1 MKSTTPAHKKG
12 YKVHFTTFLVVMT
25 ILFIILFFL
34 STLNGFLGFNI
45 AKLFGLKPI
54 TITAPKN
61 ISVTPPP
68 TNTTNSTKT
77 IPVPKYTIFYES
89 GLPLDTL
96 WSVSLPSGTSYS
108 NVNYLNY
115 SSFLKSFSFSV
126 NQVFLNGCIFSPSP
140 GSGNVIAGNSVY
152 ISFSSLCN
160 TTFVR
165 YGLPNKVN
173 WTVIYGN
180 VSKDVDT
187 NSTSFISSNGNFPF
201 SISDS
206 HYDGCPYYPY
216 PQSGYVNAGSS
227 KYIIFF
233 TTCSSKSNAVTFLE
247 SGLPQG
253 YNWTVKYNNIT
264 NSSNSTRI
272 VFTPKNSASLIPV
285 FNVSVINKNNCIFTP
300 NPKNG
305 NATVGQ
311 TVLITFNSLC
321 NTSVS
326 ENGLPVGT
334 KWNVTFD
341 NKTVYSVSYSLRVS
355 TNYTLSNLSLKP
367 IVLGNC
373 TFNPI
378 ANSSNPIVA
387 GSSVFIEFSASC
399 ITSFLEKN
407 LPLGLNWTVK
417 YDNKTLQSTSSE
429 IKFNTTNVFSG
440 FSIPNATEGGCVYS
454 PTPSHGNLTAGSSIT
469 ISFSQT
475 CHTVF
480 VSKGLPT
487 GVSWSVDYDNQTRDG
502 AFNSSIEFPYY
513 KGKTFS
519 YNVSTIKVGNCVF
532 TPYPKNGTILAG
544 ELQLIAFS
552 GECTTTFSETGLP
565 NNTEWNATFDNKTK
579 LSTSAGIYFYTVN
592 GSYPFS
598 IPSQPISRGCY
609 YVPSPSSG
617 SITAGSNETIE
628 FTDDCT
634 TDFIDPGLPQGANWT
649 VTFAGLTKH
658 SINQNVS
665 FLLPKGKYYYQV
677 PQTSYNGCNY
687 APNQSSGSTS
697 VGEDVHITFNLTT
710 CDTIFSEVGLP
721 KGTSWQ
727 VIFNGTSS
735 DSQTNSISF
744 SSFPGNYS
752 FSVGKITLGTCVF
765 SPNES
770 SGFINA
776 GSSPVIGFSSLCY
789 TDFYEKDLPV
799 NSLWRV
805 NYNGKPNSS
814 IGDLIA
820 IKTSYGTFPYS
831 ISNVSAGGSCYF
843 IPQPVA
849 GNDTAG
855 TEVTVNYIEK
865 CLSNFHETGLYSNVH
880 WSVTY
885 DGHTVSTYGNNLS
898 ILNLPG
904 NYSYDVPT
912 AFGRGCTFTSLNSSG
927 NLVSGKNASVYFS
940 PSSCISN
947 VTETGLPKNV
957 NWGVS
962 IDNVTNYSTE
972 KSILVTTS
980 PGNYSVH
987 IPSVKINGCVFSTS
1001 YNNLMMAGSTIIVHF
1016 SAACQTI
1023 FTETGLP
1030 NGTEWKVNDSFPSY
1044 FDYNLPIPGEVY
1056 SYTVYSSTT
1065 NRIIV
1070 NSSNSSANPY
1080 KVESIPINKFCAYDP
1095 QPSSGSITPGDNL
1108 SILFENDC
1116 ITSFKETGLPSG
1128 ATWYVSFNDINA
1140 SSNSSQISFLTNAGA
1155 YNFKVFTA
1163 ENQGCFYTSNV
1174 TQGTLNTSSVLNIK
1188 FTGKFCLTIFNE
1200 TGLPSNT
1207 KWNVTFNSILK
1218 ASNTSKITFNDSFS
1232 NNSYNYYIQPKSI
1245 SAQGCYINLTS
1256 PSGTVK
1262 VGSYVNVTY
1271 LNRCKTTFNETG
1283 LPNSTKWS
1291 VIFDG
1296 LSGSSSNSSVVI
1308 YALPGNHSY
1317 TPSIINIG
1325 EGCFYYPKP
1334 NSSYLISGESASISY
1349 TKECLSTF
1357 SQNGLPSG
1365 ALWSVK
1371 YDNFVNSS
1379 RLSDIN
1385 FVTAPGNFSFSLN
1398 TVDYAYC
1405 SFLPSPVSG
1414 YLIAGGNV
1422 SISFIENTCNT
1433 TFIETGL
1440 PFNTQW
1446 KLTFDGITETPSN
1459 NNVTITTPAGI
1470 FTAKFYPINLSNCI
1484 FSPQPLSSS
1493 TAAGGYFTVHFTA
1506 SCTTTF
1512 NETGLPNNTYWFVT
1526 YNGTTVSSN
1535 STIIKVPSINGTY
1548 AYSLPFIGNSSCSY
1562 RPNPSSGNA
1571 IAGSKIGVDYS
1582 GGCTTVFYENGL
1594 PPGSEWNLTYD
1605 NKSINSTSTSIQF
1618 VTPPGTFRYTVE
1630 NLTLNNCLYVAKN
1643 GSSELAAGS
1652 TFYLVF
1658 NQTRCYT
1665 TFTESNLPSNT
1676 KWTLNYDN
1684 VNYSSNKTSLE
1695 LSTIPGTFNFT
1706 GYSITEDGCI
1716 FTPNP
1721 SSGHIA
1727 AGSSLLLSFSSSC
1740 VTSFNETGLSKGITW
1755 SVDFDGITN
1764 YSSNASLYIDSIYGN
1779 FSFSVPR
1786 IQVSANCYL
1795 TPDPSNGYIIAGSST
1810 VINFSNYC
1818 YSEFI
1823 ETGLPSGISWSVKYS
1838 NLTNSSSLSDIS
1850 FNVISGNYSFSMPAV
1865 DYHNCYF
1872 VSNESSGYAK
1882 AGGYTYVK
1890 FTENY
1895 CISNFTESGLPSN
1908 TKWNVTFA
1916 NKSNASTKQYI
1927 HLNTTKGLYN
1937 FTVPPVNIEG
1947 CKYVSTPASG
1957 SVAAGSEINVSFSIS
1972 FCITTFDEIGLPLR
1986 DNWSVTYDSMRN
1998 SSVSSNITF
2007 NISTLS
2013 SFPFSVKAENQSQ
2026 CDFIPVPSS
2035 GSVASGSTEVINF
2048 DSICHTYFKEIGLP
2062 LGYTWIVNLN
2072 GKNGSSKSNTIE
2084 FTTSYDDNYT
2094 FNIYPSVDYNSG
2106 FLSNIS
2112 KGYIATGSNITVA
2125 FSNDTAAYKKPVIIP
2140 VSFYNNQ
2147 TESTAQPYQQ
2157 MLVFNSSK
2165 YSKYENSKLT
2175 NIMFAYPNGTAI
2187 PSWLES
2193 GNSNTSNDTVYWLK
2207 IKSIPAESGITINM
2221 IFNQTLLPYSNNFY
2235 TGIAGE
2241 APQLSPIYG
2250 EYNNIANVMNSGLL
2264 YQFYQLNGGGIQ
2276 SQTSV
2281 YQAQL
2286 TPNSVFSYGS
2296 LTATAG
2302 PTLYLSALTGSSQ
2315 DVDGTTE
2322 SNVIIN
2328 YQYSYS
2334 GGSAFPNPPITN
2346 PQYVIMKAI
2355 GFAVVNS
2362 PTTIYGLS
2370 DDGMGIGYSNS
2381 GGALIP
2387 WLGGSSTSD
2396 NPNNI
2401 INSWVS
2407 ESATQHSGT
2416 ITTDGSYRLEI
2427 DYTNQGGPGEDAVW
2441 SNNSIDYYSP
2451 SQPPNGVMPYSISN
2465 ATFITTYFKE
2475 TGLPLNY
2482 NWNVNYNGIPKSS
2495 SMSEINFTTERGN
2508 YSYSV
2513 SVLRNSS
2520 SSLDCTTAYTPL
2532 PSSGYL
2538 IAGQN
2543 ITISYS
2549 NSTYCITTLDQNGL
2563 PANSI
2568 FYVNYDGINKS
2579 ISLFGNGL
2587 LLSIQNT
2594 QSVPTPAPFQQ
2605 MVNFSYSSYKK
2616 YINLSNGHQF
2626 QNVEFINTTSGK
2638 VIDSWLESYTSS
2650 YALFWIKLPN
2660 GIAADTTVKNV
2671 AMLFLNN
2678 GTNLFNTNTTG
2689 EAPQLSPTYAEYDN
2703 GANVFIKYWNFNGG
2717 SAPAGFATS
2726 VDDGGSVSYNNGLY
2740 LTLPNNNNG
2749 ATAASVYVQTDLS
2762 NPFFAFTGTGTGAY
2776 AYRTNIGISESSSN
2790 SIEGTC
2796 AIMYYPSYSY
2806 IPGGECI
2813 SNGLYSIT
2821 SSGYSQINSLS
2832 YSSSPLIG
2840 VGFNSNTV
2848 LMVNNGFNLYT
2859 DSSIPFSSTNYVWL
2873 GTSAYYSKTAGSNV
2887 LNYLALSAY
2896 PPNGVM
2902 PTITSV
2908 FQTSG
2913 INTSNGRFLAK
2924 PSSNID
2930 CSNSAINLTA
2940 GSTYTFENW
2949 NCTTE
2954 FNTTDINQNVT
2965 FSLDYDGLNKSGI
2978 TGKPLNINFLSSG
2991 NGNYLYN
2998 AKISN
3003 QCSASGYAYVGENSN
3018 ISNWNCSYLFYEK
3031 NLPTGTKWYVS
3042 FNGFN
3047 ESSANNKIVFFDSP
3061 GNYSYKINEI
3071 SIKANNGLSCV
3082 NTFYPSPSS
3091 GYIST
3096 FKNNITIIFSNNT
3109 QCTTSFLQFGLPNNN
3124 WKVSYNNNGYNYTST
3139 YTLINISISNAQ
3151 SISTPA
3157 PFQQMVNFSYSSY
3170 KKYINLSNGHQFQN
3184 VEFINTTSG
3193 KVIDSWLESYTS
3205 SYAVF
3210 WIKLP
3215 NGIPASSTL
3224 TDIAIGFASND
3235 TNLFNNKTIGEA
3247 PQLSPTYAE
3256 YDNGANVFDYYENFA
3271 GSGLPAGWQELTS
3284 SGDTYTWNN
3293 GITFTNNGHNDYV
3306 SIGTTS
3312 AVASAGILELD
3323 VASGS
3328 NARPTIELAA
3338 TDTQIEGGQPIYE
3351 YEEGYGQSYGMY
3363 SGDMQLETLTTSS
3376 ISTANSK
3383 TAYNAPL
3390 IEGISW
3396 TATGS
3401 ELLEIIPN
3409 YLYNNMET
3417 VQETST
3423 SVSLSTP
3430 LYVMLGQAASGS
3442 SSDTGGFTA
3451 NWLRVRAYP
3460 PNGVMP
3466 TVKINKSSV
3475 TDLKFNFLTVPGN
3488 FTANASTSLDCKP
3501 EKDTVKAG
3509 TTYFFSSWNCTT
3521 TFNES
3526 VLPKDNTWWVDYNG
3540 INKSNKT
3547 GNAIRVNFNSSNF
3560 GIYTYSVGSNIS
3572 CSSKGVGDLG
3582 TYNNI
3587 SNWLC
3592 NKQFTEQ
3599 GLPSGTNWSVDY
3611 NNKLSY
3617 STSNVISFSNSFG
3630 NYSYD
3635 INNITLSNAIYVPNS
3650 SSGYAAPFG
3659 NFIIN
3664 FSKHS
3669 LVTPQTIYKYAVLN
3683 ITNSQNYL
3691 ISAPFQQMVN
3701 LSYSSYKQYINLS
3714 NGHQFQNVEFFNTTT
3729 GSVID
3734 SWLESYT
3741 SSYALFW
3748 IKLPNGIPANTTLN
3762 DIAIGFASNDTNLF
3776 NNKTTGEAPQL
3787 SSTYAEY
3794 DNGANVFDIYFNGA
3808 VPTSDFTLSGSE
3820 GSLSSTTVTGPNG
3833 NTIDVLEYAQAS
3845 SSLSYLAYNV
3855 KSLNSGSYI
3864 TEASFQSDGGTS
3876 NTGVTG
3882 LGNYE
3887 SESSS
3892 SSAIYVGTQFGG
3904 DYFDQDYLSSG
3915 SLKLDQNSQGTT
3927 NADWR
3932 YASLTYVSSSSY
3944 SAYIAPQL
3952 YSASGGYN
3960 EVLSEDPISS
3970 ATTIYWDNYASAGD
3984 GSHVYYNWVR
3994 IRAYPPN
4001 GVMPSV
4007 KLNALVTK
4015 PITLFIDGISNSN
4028 VTTVYGRYSNLT
4040 VESSNNYVKIWKETN
4055 NSVMSLTHF
4064 SMNVSTYSNIFA
4076 AGKVKIIGGSNST
4089 NIKNVSYY
4097 NIINK
4102 ATPILNL
4109 VSNPDKNYSYNGT
4122 SLIINASISTIGN
4135 QLNAELYINGIFN
4148 QTINKSTVL
4157 NLSSYADNYTIV
4169 LNTSGNQNYTAG
4181 SITITRD
4188 IYPQLPSSL
4197 SHYMPINITNTKA
4210 ISTAA
4215 PFQQMVN
4222 LSYSSYKQYINLS
4235 SGHQFQNVEF
4245 INRTNDKVIES
4256 WLENY
4261 TSGYAIFWIKLP
4273 NGIPASSTL
4282 TDIAIGFASND
4293 TNLFNNKTTG
4303 EAPQLSPNYAEY
4315 DNGANVFN
4323 FYDNFAGT
4331 SLNINKWNSGAS
4343 GGTITVNNGLTE
4355 TIPYN
4360 ASTGSFT
4367 YISTASYT
4375 ITGPAVVESYANLNS
4390 FDTTD
4395 FRIVPIAL
4403 TQYNNTAWHADNE
4416 ENENAGGWV
4425 GDAFQ
4430 RNGIDAETTN
4440 SSSYNGF
4447 VDSNYISPNSNY
4459 NIFGVIYP
4467 ANNTLGVS
4475 YNSLYSYATTTSL
4488 VPSTPLY
4495 ITVSNW
4501 LYPPQTAVST
4511 TYPINVYWVLSRA
4524 YSPNG
4529 VMPSVS
4535 FGGLLQ

>member
-2475 TGLPLNY
+2475 TGLPLDY
-2482 NWNVNYNGIPKSS
+2482 NWNVNYDTISKSS

-2513 SVLRNSS
+2513 PVLRNSS
-2520 SSLDCTTAYTPL
+2520 SSLDCTTAYTPK

-2538 IAGQN
+2538 IAGEN

-2549 NSTYCITTLDQNGL
+2549 NSTYCITKFYENGL

-2579 ISLFGNGL
+2579 ISLFGDGL

-2605 MVNFSYSSYKK
+2605 MVNFSYSGYKQ
-2616 YINLSNGHQF
+2616 YINLSSGHQF
-2626 QNVEFINTTSGK
+2626 QNVEFINTTTGK

-2650 YALFWIKLPN
+2650 YAIFWIKLPN
-2660 GIAADTTVKNV
+2660 GIPADTTIKDV
-2671 AMLFLNN
+2671 AMLFVNN
-2678 GTNLFNTNTTG
+2678 DTNLFNTNTTG
-2689 EAPQLSPTYAEYDN
+2689 EAPQLSPTYAEYDD
-2703 GANVFIKYWNFNGG
+2703 GANVFN
-2717 SAPAGFATS
+2717 
-2726 VDDGGSVSYNNGLY
+2726 
-2740 LTLPNNNNG
+2740 
-2749 ATAASVYVQTDLS
+2749 
-2762 NPFFAFTGTGTGAY
+2762 
-2776 AYRTNIGISESSSN
+2776 
-2790 SIEGTC
+2790 
-2796 AIMYYPSYSY
+2796 
-2806 IPGGECI
+2806 
-2813 SNGLYSIT
+2813 
-2821 SSGYSQINSLS
+2821 
-2832 YSSSPLIG
+2832 
-2840 VGFNSNTV
+2840 
-2848 LMVNNGFNLYT
+2848 
-2859 DSSIPFSSTNYVWL
+2859 
-2873 GTSAYYSKTAGSNV
+2873 
-2887 LNYLALSAY
+2887 
-2896 PPNGVM
+2896 
-2902 PTITSV
+2902 
-2908 FQTSG
+2908 
-2913 INTSNGRFLAK
+2913 
-2924 PSSNID
+2924 
-2930 CSNSAINLTA
+2930 
-2940 GSTYTFENW
+2940 
-2949 NCTTE
+2949 
-2954 FNTTDINQNVT
+2954 
-2965 FSLDYDGLNKSGI
+2965 
-2978 TGKPLNINFLSSG
+2978 
-2991 NGNYLYN
+2991 
-2998 AKISN
+2998 
-3003 QCSASGYAYVGENSN
+3003 
-3018 ISNWNCSYLFYEK
+3018 
-3031 NLPTGTKWYVS
+3031 
-3042 FNGFN
+3042 
-3047 ESSANNKIVFFDSP
+3047 
-3061 GNYSYKINEI
+3061 
-3071 SIKANNGLSCV
+3071 
-3082 NTFYPSPSS
+3082 
-3091 GYIST
+3091 
-3096 FKNNITIIFSNNT
+3096 
-3109 QCTTSFLQFGLPNNN
+3109 
-3124 WKVSYNNNGYNYTST
+3124 
-3139 YTLINISISNAQ
+3139 
-3151 SISTPA
+3151 
-3157 PFQQMVNFSYSSY
+3157 
-3170 KKYINLSNGHQFQN
+3170 
-3184 VEFINTTSG
+3184 
-3193 KVIDSWLESYTS
+3193 
-3205 SYAVF
+3205 
-3210 WIKLP
+3210 
-3215 NGIPASSTL
+3215 
-3224 TDIAIGFASND
+3224 
-3235 TNLFNNKTIGEA
+3235 
-3247 PQLSPTYAE
+3247 
-3256 YDNGANVFDYYENFA
+3256 YYENFA

-3284 SGDTYTWNN
+3284 SGDTYTWDN
-3293 GITFTNNGHNDYV
+3293 GITFTNNGHSDYV

-3312 AVASAGILELD
+3312 AVASAGILELG

-3328 NARPTIELAA
+3328 NARPTIELAT
-3338 TDTQIEGGQPIYE
+3338 TDIQIEGGQPIYE
-3351 YEEGYGQSYGMY
+3351 YKEGYGQSYGMY

-3376 ISTANSK
+3376 TSTDNAK

-3396 TATGS
+3396 TTTGS

-3409 YLYNNMET
+3409 YVYNDAEIAS
-3417 VQETST
+3417 EAST

-3466 TVKINKSSV
+3466 TVKINKSTV
-3475 TDLKFNFLTVPGN
+3475 TDLNFNFLTSPGS
-3488 FTANASTSLDCKP
+3488 FTANANTSLDCRP
-3501 EKDTVKAG
+3501 EEDTVKAG
-3509 TTYFFSSWNCTT
+3509 TTYFFSNWNCTT

-3526 VLPKDNTWWVDYNG
+3526 ALPKGNTWWVDYDGVND
-3540 INKSNKT
+3540 SNKT
-3547 GNAIRVNFNSSNF
+3547 GNVIRVNFNSSNF

-3572 CSSKGVGDLG
+3572 CYSKGVGDLG

-3592 NKQFTEQ
+3592 NKRFTEE

-3611 NNKLSY
+3611 DNKLSY
-3617 STSNVISFSNSFG
+3617 STSGVISFSNNFG
-3630 NYSYD
+3630 NYSY
-3635 INNITLSNAIYVPNS
+3635 NISNLTLSNGIYVPNS
-3650 SSGYAAPFG
+3650 SSGHTISFG
-3659 NFIIN
+3659 NLIIN
-3664 FSKHS
+3664 FSKHG
-3669 LVTPQTIYKYAVLN
+3669 LVTPQSIYKYAVLN
-3683 ITNSQNYL
+3683 ITNSQT
-3691 ISAPFQQMVN
+3691 SATKQPFQQMIN
-3701 LSYSSYKQYINLS
+3701 LTINSLNSKYINQTGKYS
-3714 NGHQFQNVEFFNTTT
+3714 FQNVEFFNTTT
-3729 GSVID
+3729 GKVID
-3734 SWLESYT
+3734 SWLENYT
-3741 SSYALFW
+3741 SKYAIFW
-3748 IKLPNGIPANTTLN
+3748 IKLPNGIPANTTIQ
-3762 DIAIGFASNDTNLF
+3762 DVAIGFASNDTNLF
-3776 NNKTTGEAPQL
+3776 NINSTGEAPQL
-3787 SSTYAEY
+3787 SDTYAEY
-3794 DNGANVFDIYFNGA
+3794 DDGVNIFNFYDNFAGTSLNTTKWSSFGSSGTSGS
-3808 VPTSDFTLSGSE
+3808 TSDIIVSNKLTL
-3820 GSLSSTTVTGPNG
+3820 TG
-3833 NTIDVLEYAQAS
+3833 
-3845 SSLSYLAYNV
+3845 
-3855 KSLNSGSYI
+3855 
-3864 TEASFQSDGGTS
+3864 GGT
-3876 NTGVTG
+3876 GG
-3882 LGNYE
+3882 L
-3887 SESSS
+3887 SHQTWIKTS
-3892 SSAIYVGTQFGG
+3892 
-3904 DYFDQDYLSSG
+3904 LSSG
-3915 SLKLDQNSQGTT
+3915 SFDGSVVADVYENSPSTDTTFRWGFTNSNPTYFGGSSTQSFGEQIYDNGNWYANTDAGSSGTQNEIGSWSSLANTSVIWSIAATDTQILFYNPNTYSTLGSSGQTITT
-3927 NADWR
+3927 TIPA
-3932 YASLTYVSSSSY
+3932 YSSSIGLSLTNEYTNPVYV
-3944 SAYIAPQL
+3944 
-3952 YSASGGYN
+3952 
-3960 EVLSEDPISS
+3960 
-3970 ATTIYWDNYASAGD
+3970 YWVN
-3984 GSHVYYNWVR
+3984 V
-3994 IRAYPPN
+3994 RAYPPN

-4007 KLNALVTK
+4007 KLNTIVTK
-4015 PITLFIDGISNSN
+4015 PITLFINGISNN
-4028 VTTVYGRYSNLT
+4028 NITMIYGKYSNFT
-4040 VESSNNYVKIWKETN
+4040 VESDNHYVKLWREIN
-4055 NSVMSLTHF
+4055 NSVVSLTNL
-4064 SMNVSTYSNIFA
+4064 SGNISTYYNRFA
-4076 AGKVKIIGGSNST
+4076 AGKIKVIGGSNST
-4089 NIKNVSYY
+4089 GIKNVSYY

-4102 ATPILNL
+4102 AAPILNL
-4109 VSNPDKNYSYNGT
+4109 VSNPNKNYSYNGT
-4122 SLIINASISTIGN
+4122 SLIVNASISTIEN
-4135 QLNAELYINGIFN
+4135 QLNAKLYINGIFN

-4157 NLSSYADNYTIV
+4157 NLSSYEGNYTIV
-4169 LNTSGNQNYTAG
+4169 LNTSGNQNYTAD

-4188 IYPQLPSSL
+4188 IYLHSPSSL
-4197 SHYMPINITNTKA
+4197 SDYLPINITNTQSVA
-4210 ISTAA
+4210 TPA

-4222 LSYSSYKQYINLS
+4222 FSYSGYKQYINLS

-4245 INRTNDKVIES
+4245 FNTTNGALIDS
-4256 WLENY
+4256 WLESY
-4261 TSGYAIFWIKLP
+4261 TSSYAIFWIKLP
-4273 NGIPASSTL
+4273 NGIPASATL
-4282 TDIAIGFASND
+4282 TDIALGFASND
-4293 TNLFNNKTTG
+4293 TNLLNNDTTG
-4303 EAPQLSPNYAEY
+4303 EAPQLSPTYGKY

-4323 FYDNFAGT
+4323 FYDNFKGT
-4331 SLNINKWNSGAS
+4331 SLNMTKWAITSGS
-4343 GGTITVNNGLTE
+4343 PSNLVVNNGLE
-4355 TIPYN
+4355 MIN
-4360 ASTGSFT
+4360 GSQIQSKFLV
-4367 YISTASYT
+4367 A
-4375 ITGPAVVESYANLNS
+4375 P
-4390 FDTTD
+4390 
-4395 FRIVPIAL
+4395 
-4403 TQYNNTAWHADNE
+4403 
-4416 ENENAGGWV
+4416 
-4425 GDAFQ
+4425 
-4430 RNGIDAETTN
+4430 GILE
-4440 SSSYNGF
+4440 
-4447 VDSNYISPNSNY
+4447 
-4459 NIFGVIYP
+4459 
-4467 ANNTLGVS
+4467 ANNTYVS
-4475 YNSLYSYATTTSL
+4475 SNEGGDGLEYN
-4488 VPSTPLY
+4488 V
-4495 ITVSNW
+4495 
-4501 LYPPQTAVST
+4501 TAVSDSSIQENNQP
-4511 TYPINVYWVLSRA
+4511 YWGHGNVYGVYQGTEEDLNSNLADYTSGIFGLWWLSNGSAYGYHNNVEMGSTTITNIPYSNSYVVLYAGPHSGTGYSDYTWVLSRA
-4524 YSPNG
+4524 YPPRG
-4529 VMPSVS
+4529 IMPSIS
-4535 FGGLLQ
+4535 FGRILP